1 MNIINIVKK
10 ILSIILIIISFV
22 LIYFLFNLGVIPN
35 KYLILILILVI
46 IIDFIILFFSFKK
59 GGKIV
64 SVILIFL
71 SVIFSG
77 IECFGIYYL
86 YNTNKFFSN
95 ISELNEKSSYYVVV
109 LKDSMY
115 EKINDLKDKKLGV
128 LSNKSDSYLKAI
140 DNLFEEVNME
150 KNEYDSTKNL
160 VNDLYDYKIDSI
172 LINSNNY
179 DLFVENIEG
188 FEDRVRVLDK
198 VIVELKVK
206 KLSEDDDP
214 KRPFNL
220 LISGIDINGPI
231 ETSSR
236 SDVNIIATVNPNTH
250 KILLTHIPRDYYVC
264 LHGIENGMDKL
275 THAGMYGIDM
285 SVETIEDFMNIDID
299 YYLRVNFDTLIR
311 VVDAVGGIDAYSDAT
326 FVAGG
331 IYYFN
336 EGYNHMNGKQAL
348 AFSRERKVFAEGDR
362 RRGKHQEQVIDA
374 IFKKVSSSSVMLSN
388 YSEILGSLSNSFQ
401 TNISESLMK
410 SYIKNQLNDMA
421 SWNIESISVN
431 GEDYAAYNTYSLPD
445 WYMYL
450 VYPDQDTI
458 DAAHDKIEAVLN
470 GE

>member
-1 MNIINIVKK
+1 MKIVNK
-10 ILSIILIIISFV
+10 ILSILLVIISFA
-22 LIYFLFNLGVIPN
+22 LIFYLVNVGIIPN
-35 KYLILILILVI
+35 KYLFLILILIV
-46 IIDFIILFFSFKK
+46 IIDFLIIFFSFKRTK
-59 GGKIV
+59 KVLAI
-64 SVILIFL
+64 ILIFL
-71 SVIFSG
+71 SIIFSVV
-77 IECFGIYYL
+77 ESFGIYYL
-86 YNTNKFFSN
+86 YNTDKFFNN

-109 LKDSMY
+109 LKELGY
-115 EKINDLKDKKLGV
+115 KKISDLSDKKLGV
-128 LSNKSDSYLKAI
+128 LSNKSDSYLDAI
-140 DNLFEEVNME
+140 DNLLSMVNLE

-188 FEDRVRVLDK
+188 FEDKVIILDK
-198 VIVELKVK
+198 IVIELEKKSVK
-206 KLSEDDDP
+206 NLDDP

-220 LISGIDINGPI
+220 LISGIDVNGPI

-236 SDVNIIATVNPNTH
+236 SDVNIIVTVNPETH

-285 SVETIEDFMNIDID
+285 SIGTIEDFMKIDID

-311 VVDAVGGIDAYSDAT
+311 VVDSIGGIDVYSDAT

-374 IFKKVSSSSVMLSN
+374 IFKKVSGSTVLLSN
-388 YSEILGSLSNSFQ
+388 YSEILGGLSNSFQ
-401 TNISESLMK
+401 TNISEDLMK
-410 SYIKNQLNDMA
+410 AYIKNQLNDMV

-450 VYPDQDTI
+450 VYPDQKTI
-458 DAAHDKIEAVLN
+458 DLAHDKIEAVLN